1 MPSPPSSPVER
12 PLTELPARLRIPGPF
27 TDAADGLLPALQT
40 GDPAAFRELV
50 HLLGPRVW
58 RIAIGMLRNEQDARE
73 IVQET
78 FLNVHRHLDRFR
90 GDAPLGA
97 WVGRIAKNAA
107 LMRLRSRRRKP
118 ETPLDDGDGGPGREL
133 AHPGPGAHS
142 AVEVAQLGERIRAAI
157 EGLPDRYRE
166 VLLLADDQEMSMRE
180 IADALEISV
189 PNVKT
194 RLHRARLAVRA
205 ALDAD
210 QLPLD

>member
-1 MPSPPSSPVER
+1 
-12 PLTELPARLRIPGPF
+12 LTELPARMR
-27 TDAADGLLPALQT
+27 LPAPGADPADALIPALRA
-40 GDPAAFRELV
+40 GDPGAFRDLV

-58 RIAIGMLRNEQDARE
+58 RIAIGMLRHEQDARE
-73 IVQET
+73 VVQET

-107 LMRLRSRRRKP
+107 LMRLRTRRRKP
-118 ETPLDDGDGGPGREL
+118 ETPLDDPDGGPGREL

-142 AVEVAQLGERIRAAI
+142 AVEAAQLGERIRAAI
-157 EGLPDRYRE
+157 ERLPDRYRE
-166 VLLLADDQEMSMRE
+166 VLLLADDQELSMLE
-180 IADALEISV
+180 IAQALEISV

-205 ALDAD
+205 ALEAD
-210 QLPLD
+210 EVPLD